1 MYCAAVQTS
10 RCRPELLLFAWNSD
24 WYPRKQPNTGSVYR
38 LSVLCTEISNILF
51 LGKAVSRKR
60 SSFFAVWQS
69 TQRQQL
75 PSMIKIKEQ
84 FFSRKQW
91 RKVLNICI
99 NIQKWIMD
107 FWFFATVR
115 CFLFAATLVFLFAAV
130 RFFLFATHCVFLLH
144 FALSLRGF
152 GQITAQF
159 TSIWTTPISVEQL
172 AICPP
177 QVGIWA
183 KVAGIL

>member
-1 MYCAAVQTS
+1 MYCAAMQTS

-99 NIQKWIMD
+99 NIQKWIID
-107 FWFFATVR
+107 FWFF
-115 CFLFAATLVFLFAAV
+115 CPSFYLLQFGF
-130 RFFLFATHCVFLLH
+130 FFLLPRWLFYLLQFDFFYLLPIAFFLLH
-144 FALSLRGF
+144 FALSLRV
-152 GQITAQF
+152 
-159 TSIWTTPISVEQL
+159 PD
-172 AICPP
+172 
-177 QVGIWA
+177 
-183 KVAGIL
+183 